1 MKTSIEPK
9 AESGHCGT
17 RERPTVIGGPVL
29 TLTGNPFKSGLEH
42 TAVYEPDAI
51 VVMAGGL
58 ITDFGQAQLVL
69 PKLPAGTEVKNYGK
83 DALISTGFIDS
94 HVHFPQTPMIAAY
107 GEQLLD
113 WLTNYTF
120 PTELK
125 YANKEFARS
134 VAQVFLQ
141 ENLRNGITSACVYCT
156 VHPQSVDALFV
167 EAEKLGMRLAAGKV
181 LMDRNGR
188 AARYAEDWL
197 RLFQDADCEVAQ
209 SRAPHV
215 CRHAAVCPNQHAR
228 ATGSCGSALQGASR
242 VLSADSCFRK
252 QGRDRLGQAAVC
264 RAQRLS
270 RCVRSLLIVPAA
282 CDLWP
287 WHLSDG
293 RRDAAHARHRLGDRS
308 LPNFQFFPW
317 QRLLQYQASH
327 A

>member
-1 MKTSIEPK
+1 
-9 AESGHCGT
+9 
-17 RERPTVIGGPVL
+17 
-29 TLTGNPFKSGLEH
+29 
-42 TAVYEPDAI
+42 VYEPDAI

-83 DALISTGFIDS
+83 DALISAGFIDS

-188 AARYAEDWL
+188 AARYAEDRL

-228 ATGSCGSALQGASR
+228 ATGSCGALCKEHPECYLQTHVSENKGEIAWVKQLFPERKGYLDVYDRYSLCRPRAIFGHGIYLTDDEMQLMHDTGSAIAHCPTSDFFLGSGFFNIKRAMH
-242 VLSADSCFRK
+242 
-252 QGRDRLGQAAVC
+252 RDRPGSAPI
-264 RAQRLS
+264 S
-270 RCVRSLLIVPAA
+270 VPA
-282 CDLWP
+282 P
-287 WHLSDG
+287 RFRFS
-293 RRDAAHARHRLGDRS
+293 RR
-308 LPNFQFFPW
+308 
-317 QRLLQYQASH
+317 
-327 A
+327 